1 MQTYAKHP
9 DNENRINW
17 FWKNRKSSGSCD
29 FAPQGFFVGMGTEE
43 ETIESSHG
51 FGISGR
57 GEQRPPPPLFT
68 PRNPLPSGGCS
79 RRRPLIL
86 SLTSPPNK
94 RFMNTA
100 KRPLVAK

>member
-29 FAPQGFFVGMGTEE
+29 FAPQGFFVGSGYGGGNYGVTAR
-43 ETIESSHG
+43 
-51 FGISGR
+51 FGIFGGWR
-57 GEQRPPPPLFT
+57 ATTPPLFT

-86 SLTSPPNK
+86 SLTSPPSK

-100 KRPLVAK
+100 KRPLDAK